1 MAVPLATPGWVASGS
16 PPPVGGPGAE
26 HPGGVGRGREAERG
40 PRTGRG
46 GWLGP
51 TVPAAAAGGSP
62 VAAEEGRRRGRGRSR
77 RRSPAP
83 QGKVRRGLPDPGAG
97 SYRASQARGSRRR
110 PAAGGGQRRLPGLAA
125 TPGSGPHPSD
135 APRGGADKAGEGLGR
150 PGGCALWRGGNTA
163 CGGGGDGDG
172 RASAGL
178 LGTAGG
184 VGSSSPA
191 GCLGAR
197 RLPGLAGA
205 RLTKGREQSLRR
217 EGVRRPAA
225 GLEVARLWSR

>member
-1 MAVPLATPGWVASGS
+1 MAVPPATPGWVASGS
-16 PPPVGGPGAE
+16 PPPVGGPRAE
-26 HPGGVGRGREAERG
+26 RTGGVGRGREAERG
-40 PRTGRG
+40 PRTGRS

-83 QGKVRRGLPDPGAG
+83 QGKVRRGLPDSDAG
-97 SYRASQARGSRRR
+97 SHGAARARGSRWR
-110 PAAGGGQRRLPGLAA
+110 PAAGGGQRRLLGLAG
-125 TPGSGPHPSD
+125 TPGSGPHPPGRPARRLRQSRRSTRVC
-135 APRGGADKAGEGLGR
+135 AVEGRVHSLRGG
-150 PGGCALWRGGNTA
+150 
-163 CGGGGDGDG
+163 G

-191 GCLGAR
+191 GCPRGSQA
-197 RLPGLAGA
+197 A
-205 RLTKGREQSLRR
+205 RLGQS
-217 EGVRRPAA
+217 
-225 GLEVARLWSR
+225 